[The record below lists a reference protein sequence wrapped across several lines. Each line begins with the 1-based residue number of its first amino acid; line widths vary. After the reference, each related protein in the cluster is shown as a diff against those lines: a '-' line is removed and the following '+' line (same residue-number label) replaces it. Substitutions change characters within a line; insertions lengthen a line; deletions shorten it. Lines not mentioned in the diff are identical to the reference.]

1 MKIRHNEFGVRG
13 VSGPPCLFPFS
24 TWPHWLSI
32 SLPFTTAQCFNC
44 YYWWHWLS
52 LACWDGK
59 CPGLH
64 PETSGNTLQLLTNP
78 TSMHLLPWWIV
89 AFKLWCRINLFS
101 LKLLLVR
108 HLVTRM
114 RKESATGS
122 TRVWQDFISV
132 SFLQIR
138 ILLDAPLPSLPN
150 LSHPVQGWR
159 HREKSLYLIFSL
171 ELP

>member
-1 MKIRHNEFGVRG
+1 MKICHNEFGVG
-13 VSGPPCLFPFS
+13 VSVDLLACSPSQCDH
-24 TWPHWLSI
+24 TD

-44 YYWWHWLS
+44 HYWWHWLS

-59 CPGLH
+59 GSGLH
-64 PETSGNTLQLLTNP
+64 PETSSNAPQLLTNP
-78 TSMHLLPWWIV
+78 ASMHLLPWWIV

-114 RKESATGS
+114 EKKSATGS
-122 TRVWQDFISV
+122 MRVWQDFISI

-138 ILLDAPLPSLPN
+138 ILLDAPSIPT
-150 LSHPVQGWR
+150 
-159 HREKSLYLIFSL
+159 
-171 ELP
+171 